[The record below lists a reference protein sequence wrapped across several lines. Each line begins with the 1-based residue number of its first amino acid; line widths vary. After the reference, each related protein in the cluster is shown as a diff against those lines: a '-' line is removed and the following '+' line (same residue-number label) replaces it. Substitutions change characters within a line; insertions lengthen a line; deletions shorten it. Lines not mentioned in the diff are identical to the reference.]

1 MDHYLAPFLAV
12 VFFLLLGVFIYFFYY
27 KPCKRKEDVDVNKEQ
42 LNDAAADCDFV
53 EKKRSNS
60 AVNDYFVVVHLWYIC
75 TQPAL
80 IRWSLAIIAV
90 PGRNIIDIL
99 NTDAMHYADSSFD
112 GARFVKAM
120 S

>member
-1 MDHYLAPFLAV
+1 MDYYLAPFLAV

-60 AVNDYFVVVHLWYIC
+60 AVNDYFVVVHL
-75 TQPAL
+75 
-80 IRWSLAIIAV
+80 
-90 PGRNIIDIL
+90 
-99 NTDAMHYADSSFD
+99 
-112 GARFVKAM
+112 
-120 S
+120 